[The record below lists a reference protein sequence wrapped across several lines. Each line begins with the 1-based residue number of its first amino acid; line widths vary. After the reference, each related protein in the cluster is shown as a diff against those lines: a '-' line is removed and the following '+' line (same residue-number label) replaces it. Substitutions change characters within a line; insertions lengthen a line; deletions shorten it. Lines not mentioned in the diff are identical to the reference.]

1 MFRDNFALLQPQ
13 HGVLT
18 NKGHTVYKEITL
30 TLIAF
35 IRLSQLSSSSLKEGF
50 WNDRV
55 TLMNAIGPVSLYPEP
70 VESTPQ
76 FYSLRLHKLYKV
88 GQR

>member
-1 MFRDNFALLQPQ
+1 MFHDNFALFQPQ

-18 NKGHTVYKEITL
+18 NTDRIIYKEITL

-35 IRLSQLSSSSLKEGF
+35 IRLSQLCNSSLKTGF

-55 TLMNAIGPVSLYPEP
+55 TLMNTIGSVSLYPEP
-70 VESTPQ
+70 VESKPQ
-76 FYSLRLHKLYKV
+76 FYSLRLHKLYMV
-88 GQR
+88 GLR